1 METHLIAKGLEMAEN
16 TQEMARAAGE
26 SAARLQALIGQP
38 QVSEAYV
45 RFRLDLLA
53 AQQALRQA
61 LAETASAPRPP
72 GALQTAQLPVG
83 AGDVAFPADLLGHLL
98 RAIQAAASTH
108 GRDTED
114 VRRLAAAT
122 AADPDLLPA
131 LAAAAAFGPDMATV
145 ESLAR
150 RWEIYVD
157 ALLFVGRALAAPCV
171 AEAVAARSGS
181 AQPGPR
187 GTEPHR
193 CPACGSPPSIAR
205 LRRADGGRI
214 LTCGLCGSH
223 WEAIRLACAC
233 CGIEERESLGI
244 LRLGDADPRWVETC
258 ERCKGYIKTVDE
270 RKLAEGELIF
280 PVVEEA
286 ATLHMDL
293 LAEREGYIRRVPY
306 VLAG

>member
-1 METHLIAKGLEMAEN
+1 ME
-16 TQEMARAAGE
+16 RAANE
-26 SAARLQALIGQP
+26 IAARLRALIGQP
-38 QVSEAYV
+38 QVSEAYI

-53 AQQALRQA
+53 AQQATREAIVETVAAPSSLGDLR
-61 LAETASAPRPP
+61 TARH
-72 GALQTAQLPVG
+72 PVG
-83 AGDVAFPADLLGHLL
+83 AGDVAFPADLLGRLL
-98 RAIQAAASTH
+98 QAIRAAAATH

-114 VRRLAAAT
+114 IQRLAAA
-122 AADPDLLPA
+122 ADSDLLPT
-131 LAAAAAFGPDMATV
+131 LVAAAAFGPDMATV

-157 ALLFVGRALAAPCV
+157 ALLFVGRALAAPCI
-171 AEAVAARSGS
+171 AEAVATRSGT
-181 AQPGPR
+181 AQPGLK
-187 GTEPHR
+187 GAEPHR

-214 LTCGLCGSH
+214 LTCGLCGSD

-233 CGIEERESLGI
+233 CGVEEREPLGI

-270 RKLAEGELIF
+270 RKLAEGELVF

-286 ATLHMDL
+286 ATLHLDL